1 MALERTVSPA
11 EKSDQS
17 LFGDL
22 KRFISSDPLLDINE
36 DNSSTLL
43 VCHTISPTT
52 SAKSTPRSKS
62 ASTSGLKIESTRPLN
77 SYIQGMTEAKSA
89 YEGFECY
96 RTSSETLEKT
106 KSFENEVKGHIE
118 LSPCNDSSSESQESE
133 ESRNDEGDILKII

>member
-1 MALERTVSPA
+1 M
-11 EKSDQS
+11 
-17 LFGDL
+17 
-22 KRFISSDPLLDINE
+22 
-36 DNSSTLL
+36 
-43 VCHTISPTT
+43 
-52 SAKSTPRSKS
+52 
-62 ASTSGLKIESTRPLN
+62 N

-133 ESRNDEGDILKII
+133 ESRNDELYSKYYYDNFIFHTFTE